1 MTSFHLISRILRSV
15 RPVSASDGSQD
26 DRPAP
31 PHRVAREAA
40 SAAPATPRRH
50 ARSAGGR
57 LPPRSMPPRG
67 ASASGGAKRVRKP
80 AMKRGRGGGHASSG
94 GAPKGG
100 GGGSGSGSGSA
111 GARSARARPGRLAR
125 AKIPRG
131 DAAAHRQQA
140 FFEVDEDE
148 DDYAGRGARAAE
160 DPELGGGAGGEAYD
174 DLPDGFDDEEI
185 DEDEAFTEEDERR
198 YGDIAFESF
207 ARGRAGGGGGIEARR
222 RRRRGVVRGR
232 LVGRSRGGSGG
243 GRSGGSGRPGR
254 RRRRHDG
261 ERQRGGRP
269 TPPDDP

>member
-1 MTSFHLISRILRSV
+1 
-15 RPVSASDGSQD
+15 
-26 DRPAP
+26 
-31 PHRVAREAA
+31 
-40 SAAPATPRRH
+40 
-50 ARSAGGR
+50 
-57 LPPRSMPPRG
+57 MPPRG
-67 ASASGGAKRVRKP
+67 ASASGGATRVRKP

-174 DLPDGFDDEEI
+174 DLPEGFDDEEI

-207 ARGRAGGGGGIEARR
+207 ARGAKRGRRGGDRGAEAAAASGGRPRTTGRTMIPRRIRR
-222 RRRRGVVRGR
+222 RRIRRIRMTR
-232 LVGRSRGGSGG
+232 TTTTAS
-243 GRSGGSGRPGR
+243 
-254 RRRRHDG
+254 
-261 ERQRGGRP
+261 
-269 TPPDDP
+269 

>member
-1 MTSFHLISRILRSV
+1 
-15 RPVSASDGSQD
+15 
-26 DRPAP
+26 
-31 PHRVAREAA
+31 
-40 SAAPATPRRH
+40 
-50 ARSAGGR
+50 
-57 LPPRSMPPRG
+57 MPPRG

-174 DLPDGFDDEEI
+174 DLPEGFDDEEHLK
-185 DEDEAFTEEDERR
+185 ALFEEFDTDKSGTVDMCE
-198 YGDIAFESF
+198 YLEHSLIHPAHS
-207 ARGRAGGGGGIEARR
+207 RR
-222 RRRRGVVRGR
+222 RVAV
-232 LVGRSRGGSGG
+232 LAEADVKL
-243 GRSGGSGRPGR
+243 
-254 RRRRHDG
+254 
-261 ERQRGGRP
+261 
-269 TPPDDP
+269 